1 MTTKVLQAIIGS
13 AIIFVASLIIV
24 VRNRRAD
31 DTFEVAAP
39 PPTASLTDGMARLN
53 VHTALLVQSL
63 QIKAFPVWSPDA
75 RFLGVLLQGQWFKL
89 DTSAVPLK
97 EELWYEQRIGTT
109 AGGMGL
115 ELMNANEAA
124 GWAKI
129 GQHGDKR
136 VESYSG
142 LKAEILDHDSSSMLA
157 ISKGALDSVIWKT
170 NLENCGLLSL
180 SPDGA
185 YLAYEC
191 DRSGLFVTDVRRLTH
206 GVASVN

>member
-1 MTTKVLQAIIGS
+1 VNTKVLLAIIGS
-13 AIIFVASLIIV
+13 AIIFFASLIVI
-24 VRNRRAD
+24 RNPRAD

-63 QIKAFPVWSPDA
+63 QIKTFPVWSPDA
-75 RFLGVLLQGQWFKL
+75 RFLGVLSQGQWFKL

-97 EELWYEQRIGTT
+97 EEMWYEQRIGTT
-109 AGGMGL
+109 AGGTWRL

-124 GWAKI
+124 DWARV

-136 VESYSG
+136 VKGYSG
-142 LKAEILDHDSSSMLA
+142 LKAQILDHDSSSMLA

-170 NLENCGLLSL
+170 NLETCGLLSL
-180 SPDGA
+180 SPDDA

-191 DRSGLFVTDVRRLTH
+191 DNSGLFVTDVRRLIH
-206 GVASVN
+206 GVASPN